1 MEYAIATFCYGDI
14 YHNQTNRMIESF
26 NQLSDPP
33 QIFIVTDNPDAITK
47 KKFVNVK
54 NISEYNPKYSEYN
67 KDYYTFDFSVKRFS
81 LLFAFDSGYNNVIL
95 TDTDAMVNQQ
105 IFSHERVMECF
116 IPNSISGQVTYNFNN
131 EITTN
136 SMLGERLLR
145 YEDVFKV
152 SFNKEELTEM
162 TEDCIQFISIESN
175 LKYKFLEVWDK
186 CIKIKDSESLP
197 NIPAGNIDEMCFSA
211 LYNGIKVLN
220 NSNKHINLLTP
231 THDKWY

>member
-1 MEYAIATFCYGDI
+1 MEYAIATFCYGDR
-14 YHNQTNRMIESF
+14 YYSQTNRMIESF

-54 NISEYNPKYSEYN
+54 NISEYNSKYSEYN

-95 TDTDAMVNQQ
+95 TDTDVMVNQQ

-131 EITTN
+131 EIITN
-136 SMLGERLLR
+136 NMLGERLLR

-175 LKYKFLEVWDK
+175 LKYKFIEVWDK

>member
-1 MEYAIATFCYGDI
+1 MKYAIATFCYGDR
-14 YHNQTNRMIESF
+14 YYSQTNRMIESF
-26 NQLSDPP
+26 DQLSNPP

-54 NISEYNPKYSEYN
+54 NISEYNSKYSEYN

-95 TDTDAMVNQQ
+95 TDTDVMVNQQ

-131 EITTN
+131 EIITN
-136 SMLGERLLR
+136 NMLGERLLR

-175 LKYKFLEVWDK
+175 LKYKFIEVWDK

>member
-1 MEYAIATFCYGDI
+1 
-14 YHNQTNRMIESF
+14 
-26 NQLSDPP
+26 
-33 QIFIVTDNPDAITK
+33 
-47 KKFVNVK
+47 
-54 NISEYNPKYSEYN
+54 
-67 KDYYTFDFSVKRFS
+67 
-81 LLFAFDSGYNNVIL
+81 
-95 TDTDAMVNQQ
+95 MVNQQ

>member
-1 MEYAIATFCYGDI
+1 MEYAIATFCYGDR

-26 NQLSDPP
+26 DQLSDPP

-54 NISEYNPKYSEYN
+54 HISDYNSKYSEYN

-81 LLFAFDSGYNNVIL
+81 LLFAFDSGYDNVIL

-116 IPNSISGQVTYNFNN
+116 IPNSISGQVTYNYNN
-131 EITTN
+131 EINTN
-136 SMLGERLLR
+136 SMLGRRLLH
-145 YEDVFKV
+145 YEKSFKV
-152 SFNKEELTEM
+152 FFNKEELTEM
-162 TEDCIQFISIESN
+162 PEDCIQFISIDSN
-175 LKYKFLEVWDK
+175 LKYKFLEMWDK
-186 CIKIKDSESLP
+186 CIKIKDSESLH

-211 LYNGIKVLN
+211 LYYGIKVLN